1 MIGREPFQLCM
12 DRIRPVIA
20 WGGEPYAQY
29 YVKLNALRGGFSRI
43 RGDRGPTRKRWQRLF
58 SIRIDAMPL
67 PAR

>member
-12 DRIRPVIA
+12 NRIRPVIA

-43 RGDRGPTRKRWQRLF
+43 RGDRGRRESAGSGF
-58 SIRIDAMPL
+58 SQ
-67 PAR
+67 